1 MQTVHDE
8 LGQIIDNLLLIK
20 NNTDKISSIEKDIL
34 LQNLREAYLAI
45 LRYPVSDDV
54 QVVEKQEEKT
64 EEPQEESVVEKLI
77 EEKVEL
83 QEEEQLEEENEEMD
97 TDILEFVKAVPKAVY
112 EEKSPI
118 QKTPDLFSESAPA
131 PEPVKVVEPEPVK
144 LEVFE
149 PVEETKPEPVVA
161 PEPEPIVEPE
171 AEKSEESE
179 STEKIIEPEPIPEP
193 VKVIEPEP
201 ITEPA
206 KVETPEPVV
215 EAKSEPVVVSEPEP
229 VPEPVKVIEP
239 ELITEPAKEET
250 PEPAKVETPEPVV
263 EAKPEPEVAPEPA
276 AAPKT
281 QPQVEVKP
289 QQRSLND
296 LFNEQ
301 KQDLGEKFQ
310 QTKITDLTKAMSI
323 NDKFLFIRELFKNK
337 SEEFSH
343 AIHTLNKCENIEEAF
358 DTMEG
363 LKKQYFWDSTSS
375 AYLALCDLVRRKF

>member
-250 PEPAKVETPEPVV
+250 PEPVV

-343 AIHTLNKCENIEEAF
+343 AIHTLNNCENIEEAF

>member
-45 LRYPVSDDV
+45 LRYPVSDEV
-54 QVVEKQEEKT
+54 QVVEKQEEKE
-64 EEPQEESVVEKLI
+64 EEPQKDTVVEDVVGEK
-77 EEKVEL
+77 EEKEVE
-83 QEEEQLEEENEEMD
+83 EPSEEENEEMD
-97 TDILEFVKAVPKAVY
+97 TDILEFVKAVPKAVF

-118 QKTPDLFSESAPA
+118 QQTPDLFSEPTSV
-131 PEPVKVVEPEPVK
+131 PEPLKVVEPEPVVEAK
-144 LEVFE
+144 AE
-149 PVEETKPEPVVA
+149 PVVAPEPKAEKSEDSELAEEPLKVETPEPKPTPEPVVVVEPEPVVEAKPEPVVV

-171 AEKSEESE
+171 VEKPEDSELAEHAL
-179 STEKIIEPEPIPEP
+179 EPEPIPEP
-193 VKVIEPEP
+193 VKV
-201 ITEPA
+201 
-206 KVETPEPVV
+206 
-215 EAKSEPVVVSEPEP
+215 
-229 VPEPVKVIEP
+229 
-239 ELITEPAKEET
+239 EE
-250 PEPAKVETPEPVV
+250 
-263 EAKPEPEVAPEPA
+263 
-276 AAPKT
+276 
-281 QPQVEVKP
+281 KP

>member
-20 NNTDKISSIEKDIL
+20 NNSDKISSIEKDIL

-45 LRYPVSDDV
+45 LRYPVSDEV

-64 EEPQEESVVEKLI
+64 EEPQKESVVEEVVEEKQEI
-77 EEKVEL
+77 EETEP
-83 QEEEQLEEENEEMD
+83 LEEENEEMD
-97 TDILEFVKAVPKAVY
+97 TDILEFVKAAPQAVF

-118 QKTPDLFSESAPA
+118 QQTPDLFSELTPV
-131 PEPVKVVEPEPVK
+131 PEPVKTMEPEPV
-144 LEVFE
+144 
-149 PVEETKPEPVVA
+149 VEAKAEPVVV
-161 PEPEPIVEPE
+161 PEPEPVIEPE
-171 AEKSEESE
+171 AEKSEEYE
-179 STEKIIEPEPIPEP
+179 LDGETIEPEPIPEP
-193 VKVIEPEP
+193 VKVVEHEP
-201 ITEPA
+201 I
-206 KVETPEPVV
+206 
-215 EAKSEPVVVSEPEP
+215 S
-229 VPEPVKVIEP
+229 EPVKVAEP
-239 ELITEPAKEET
+239 EPKVFTQP
-250 PEPAKVETPEPVV
+250 KVEE
-263 EAKPEPEVAPEPA
+263 
-276 AAPKT
+276 
-281 QPQVEVKP
+281 KP

>member
-8 LGQIIDNLLLIK
+8 LGQIIDNLLLIR

-45 LRYPVSDDV
+45 LRYPVSDEV
-54 QVVEKQEEKT
+54 QVVEKQEEKE
-64 EEPQEESVVEKLI
+64 EEPQKDTVVEDVVGEK
-77 EEKVEL
+77 EEKEVE
-83 QEEEQLEEENEEMD
+83 EPSEEENEEMD
-97 TDILEFVKAVPKAVY
+97 TDILEFVKAVPKAVF

-118 QKTPDLFSESAPA
+118 QQTPDLFSEPTSVPEPLKVVEPEPVVEAKAEPVVAPEPKA
-131 PEPVKVVEPEPVK
+131 EKSEDSELAEEPLKVETPEPKPTPEPVVVVEPEPVVESKPEPVVAPEPEPVPEPVKVVEPEPVK
-144 LEVFE
+144 EEVPE
-149 PVEETKPEPVVA
+149 PVVEVKPEPVVA
-161 PEPEPIVEPE
+161 
-171 AEKSEESE
+171 S
-179 STEKIIEPEPIPEP
+179 
-193 VKVIEPEP
+193 
-201 ITEPA
+201 
-206 KVETPEPVV
+206 
-215 EAKSEPVVVSEPEP
+215 
-229 VPEPVKVIEP
+229 
-239 ELITEPAKEET
+239 
-250 PEPAKVETPEPVV
+250 
-263 EAKPEPEVAPEPA
+263 EPA
-276 AAPKT
+276 AASQI
-281 QPQVEVKP
+281 QPHVEVKP

>member
-45 LRYPVSDDV
+45 LRYPVSDEV
-54 QVVEKQEEKT
+54 KVFENQEEKI
-64 EEPQEESVVEKLI
+64 EEPQKESVAEEVV
-77 EEKVEL
+77 EEKVEM
-83 QEEEQLEEENEEMD
+83 QEEEQMEEENEEMD
-97 TDILEFVKAVPKAVY
+97 TDILEFVKAVPKAVF

-118 QKTPDLFSESAPA
+118 QKTPDLFSEPD
-131 PEPVKVVEPEPVK
+131 PEPVKEA
-144 LEVFE
+144 
-149 PVEETKPEPVVA
+149 A
-161 PEPEPIVEPE
+161 P
-171 AEKSEESE
+171 
-179 STEKIIEPEPIPEP
+179 
-193 VKVIEPEP
+193 
-201 ITEPA
+201 
-206 KVETPEPVV
+206 
-215 EAKSEPVVVSEPEP
+215 EPEP
-229 VPEPVKVIEP
+229 VPEPVKVV
-239 ELITEPAKEET
+239 A
-250 PEPAKVETPEPVV
+250 PEPVV
-263 EAKPEPEVAPEPA
+263 EAKPESVVATEPEPIVEREVEKSENLELTEEALEPEPIPEPVVVPEPEPVPEPVKVVAPEPVVEA
-276 AAPKT
+276 KPESVVAHEPTPAPKVFT

-301 KQDLGEKFQ
+301 KKDLGEKFQ
-310 QTKITDLTKAMSI
+310 QTKIADLTKAMSI

>member
-45 LRYPVSDDV
+45 LRYPVPDEV
-54 QVVEKQEEKT
+54 QVVEKQEEKE
-64 EEPQEESVVEKLI
+64 EEPQKDTVVEDVVGEK
-77 EEKVEL
+77 EEKEVE
-83 QEEEQLEEENEEMD
+83 EPSEEENEEMD
-97 TDILEFVKAVPKAVY
+97 TDILEFVKAVPKAVF

-118 QKTPDLFSESAPA
+118 QQTPDLFSEPTSVPEPLKVVEPEPVVEAKAEPVVAPEPKA
-131 PEPVKVVEPEPVK
+131 EKSEDSELAEEPLKVETPEPKPTPEPVVVVEPEPVVEAKPEPVVVPEPEPIVEPEVEKPEDSELAEDALEPEPIPEPVKVVEPEPVK
-144 LEVFE
+144 VVEHE
-149 PVEETKPEPVVA
+149 PVAA
-161 PEPEPIVEPE
+161 PELAPE
-171 AEKSEESE
+171 S
-179 STEKIIEPEPIPEP
+179 
-193 VKVIEPEP
+193 KVFTQP
-201 ITEPA
+201 
-206 KVETPEPVV
+206 KVEE
-215 EAKSEPVVVSEPEP
+215 
-229 VPEPVKVIEP
+229 
-239 ELITEPAKEET
+239 
-250 PEPAKVETPEPVV
+250 
-263 EAKPEPEVAPEPA
+263 
-276 AAPKT
+276 
-281 QPQVEVKP
+281 KP

>member
-250 PEPAKVETPEPVV
+250 PEPVV

-310 QTKITDLTKAMSI
+310 QTKIADLTKAMSI

-343 AIHTLNKCENIEEAF
+343 AIHTLNNCENIEEAF

>member
-34 LQNLREAYLAI
+34 LQNLREAYLSI
-45 LRYPVSDDV
+45 LRYPVSDEV
-54 QVVEKQEEKT
+54 QVVEKQEEKI
-64 EEPQEESVVEKLI
+64 EEPQKDTVKEEVVEKK
-77 EEKVEL
+77 EEM
-83 QEEEQLEEENEEMD
+83 EETKPLEEENEEMD
-97 TDILEFVKAVPKAVY
+97 TDILEFVKAVPKAVF

-118 QKTPDLFSESAPA
+118 QQTPDLFSEPTSVPEPEKVVEPEPIPEPVKEVEPEPVVEAKPEPVVEA
-131 PEPVKVVEPEPVK
+131 KPEPVVVPEPEPIVEPEVEKPEDSELAEDALEPEPIPEPVKVVEPEPVK
-144 LEVFE
+144 VVEHE
-149 PVEETKPEPVVA
+149 PVAA
-161 PEPEPIVEPE
+161 PELAPE
-171 AEKSEESE
+171 S
-179 STEKIIEPEPIPEP
+179 
-193 VKVIEPEP
+193 KVFTQP
-201 ITEPA
+201 
-206 KVETPEPVV
+206 KVEE
-215 EAKSEPVVVSEPEP
+215 
-229 VPEPVKVIEP
+229 
-239 ELITEPAKEET
+239 
-250 PEPAKVETPEPVV
+250 
-263 EAKPEPEVAPEPA
+263 
-276 AAPKT
+276 
-281 QPQVEVKP
+281 KP